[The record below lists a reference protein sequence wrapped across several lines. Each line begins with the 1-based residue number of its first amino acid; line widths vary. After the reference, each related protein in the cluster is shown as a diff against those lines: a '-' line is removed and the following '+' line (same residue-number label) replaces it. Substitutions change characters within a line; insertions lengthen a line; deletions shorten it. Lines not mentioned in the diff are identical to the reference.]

1 MYPSLFGHRVTRRRL
16 GNLQN
21 RVIHCFFAA
30 RNILPVT
37 NSNEIGQIRCLPWG
51 PFSLFPPYQ
60 SHQHGKNGH
69 WSLWF
74 GFPRAVGIL
83 TDPWPL
89 VCWSRMSPR
98 TMSCQ
103 PGTQV
108 VEPAGHQLALFGCF
122 LLLPRRRC
130 VRSVRP

>member
-1 MYPSLFGHRVTRRRL
+1 MKLVKSGVYRGAPL
-16 GNLQN
+16 
-21 RVIHCFFAA
+21 
-30 RNILPVT
+30 
-37 NSNEIGQIRCLPWG
+37 
-51 PFSLFPPYQ
+51 SLFPLHHG
-60 SHQHGKNGH
+60 HQDGKNGH

-74 GFPRAVGIL
+74 GLPRAVGIL

-122 LLLPRRRC
+122 LLLPRRRRARF
-130 VRSVRP
+130 VEP